1 MKADS
6 SPCIRCGK
14 ERIKGNEKSFF
25 SGNTKTKIV
34 KYICPDQ
41 DCQKIVDTQIAAKEE
56 RKLGFAA
63 RRTHAAQKKKA
74 DQKTST

>member
-1 MKADS
+1 MKTVS
-6 SPCIRCGK
+6 SSCIRCGTD
-14 ERIKGNEKSFF
+14 RIKDKEKSFL

-34 KYICPDQ
+34 TYICPDK
-41 DCQKIVDTQIAAKEE
+41 DCQKIVDAQIAAKEE

-74 DQKTST
+74 S